1 MIILLLVWIHLV
13 TKDRRQHTLVKNKGD
28 IFDLWNL
35 FGTRHSVSVI
45 SQHYFFSGL
54 ASFSV
59 ESTGG
64 ACGSSRLIPYWSEKL
79 QKKVYFLQ

>member
-13 TKDRRQHTLVKNKGD
+13 TKDRRQYTLVKNKGD

-45 SQHYFFSGL
+45 SQHYFFLWVGFIL
-54 ASFSV
+54 
-59 ESTGG
+59 
-64 ACGSSRLIPYWSEKL
+64 SRVNRWCLWQL
-79 QKKVYFLQ
+79 